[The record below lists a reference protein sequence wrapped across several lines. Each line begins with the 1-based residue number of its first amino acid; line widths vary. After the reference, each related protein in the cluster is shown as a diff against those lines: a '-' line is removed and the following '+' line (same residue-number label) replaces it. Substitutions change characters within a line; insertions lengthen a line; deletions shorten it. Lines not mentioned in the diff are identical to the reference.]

1 VERGNSELR
10 ASFISTTDVLAGDID
25 RLAKEGAAV
34 RADVSAVAGLVKRT
48 EADLSSLVTRVGR
61 LEVAGQLQA
70 RR

>member
-1 VERGNSELR
+1 
-10 ASFISTTDVLAGDID
+10 
-25 RLAKEGAAV
+25 V